1 MYPIYV
7 RQLKHYSK
15 GYLINL
21 LGEDIQEKLSNYSII
36 KFDSERGQYQFHYV
50 GVIIV
55 DDMIINCYPKYIHN
69 TFKIKDDF
77 KQVINVIKKYDASN
91 DDVTYEDI
99 EIDEISSNLLPM
111 MLFFI
116 EDYYENGVYTRIRN
130 VLEENGDGEIDWEK
144 TVNNNLAIILDDKP
158 FYTKLETNQKINDLN
173 DYLRLLHEYI
183 ITECSKYLEKN
194 EMLDLF
200 DLTPVQLSDY
210 SLEEF
215 GELDFILNRL
225 QKELNVEFN
234 THKRKLLQVMY
245 SYLSNKNLFDNDN
258 NLVLY
263 GTTAYHEI
271 WEKVCKLVFRDKLD
285 KKISKLTLP
294 VPLNGNYNP
303 NDELINVIK
312 KPVWIIKDKP
322 PREVDT
328 FIPDIVTFK
337 KDSFIIL
344 DAKYYDLKF
353 DTTVTGQPGL
363 ESITKQYLY
372 ELAFKEFIDNYE
384 FTTVKNA
391 FLFPTEKSEII
402 NKGKVKLEILHNL
415 GLEDIQ
421 VILLPASLMY
431 EYYLKNHKMNLSDLK
446 LG

>member
-1 MYPIYV
+1 MYPVYV

-15 GYLINL
+15 GYLIDL
-21 LGEDIQEKLSNYSII
+21 LGEDIQEKLSNHSIV
-36 KFDSERGQYQFHYV
+36 KYDSESGQYQFHYV

-69 TFKIKDDF
+69 IDNIKYDF
-77 KQVINVIKKYDASN
+77 KQVIKVIKKYDSSN
-91 DDVTYEDI
+91 EDVTYQDI
-99 EIDEISSNLLPM
+99 EIENISSNLLPM

-144 TVNNNLAIILDDKP
+144 TVNNNLALILEDRP

-173 DYLRLLHEYI
+173 DYIRLLHEYI
-183 ITECSKYLEKN
+183 ITECSKYLEKT
-194 EMLDLF
+194 ELLDLF

-210 SLEEF
+210 SLEDF

-234 THKRKLLQVMY
+234 THKRKLLQVMHH
-245 SYLSNKNLFDNDN
+245 YLSNKNLFDEED

-263 GTTAYHEI
+263 GTTAYHEV
-271 WEKVCKLVFRDKLD
+271 WEKVCKIVFRDKLD
-285 KKISKLTLP
+285 KKLSNLTLP
-294 VPLNGNYNP
+294 TTLNSNYKP

-312 KPVWIIKDKP
+312 KPVWMLKNKNP
-322 PREVDT
+322 KEADT
-328 FIPDIVTFK
+328 FIPDIVSISGDK
-337 KDSFIIL
+337 FIIL
-344 DAKYYDLKF
+344 DAKYYDLKL
-353 DTTVTGQPGL
+353 DQDIMGQPGL

-372 ELAFKEFIDNYE
+372 ELAFKEFIMDHG
-384 FTTVKNA
+384 FKTVKNA
-391 FLFPTEKSEII
+391 FLFPTEKSDIQNE
-402 NKGKVKLEILHNL
+402 GKVTLEILHDL
-415 GLEDIQ
+415 GLKDIQ
-421 VILLPASLMY
+421 IIMLPASLMY

-446 LG
+446 LE